1 MTILTFLTISD
12 LVNLVNLVMR
22 FFIMVGVVKSALS
35 VQPMPMRLL
44 VIC

>member
-12 LVNLVNLVMR
+12 LVNLVMR
-22 FFIMVGVVKSALS
+22 FFIMGGMVKSALS
-35 VQPMPMRLL
+35 VQPMPMRSL